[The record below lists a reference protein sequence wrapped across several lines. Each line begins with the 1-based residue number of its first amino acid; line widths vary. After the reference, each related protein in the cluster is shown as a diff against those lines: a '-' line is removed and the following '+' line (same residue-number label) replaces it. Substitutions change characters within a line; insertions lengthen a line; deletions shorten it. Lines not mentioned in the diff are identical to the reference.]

1 MKRVEFP
8 AEDGSV
14 LRGELHQ
21 PEGKTRDGWPL
32 VVLLHGL
39 VSSRVEWYDFPARLA
54 HKGWSVLAFDFRGHG
69 ESDGPRGHQG
79 VRRAFEDVESALG
92 AMDEEYGVAM
102 TQVGLVGHSLGGAL
116 AVSMAMD
123 LPAVQAVVA
132 MAPVSRLSREMNV
145 FERVGYSLID
155 KVNRPIQWIARR
167 GLRVPYP
174 VEYERLYASRSAVER
189 AEKDQFLQRTVPVD
203 VYGPLVKKLD
213 AVKAA
218 RKLTKPTLVLIAEYD
233 AIVGPW
239 NSRAV
244 YHAVAAEQKDLVTI
258 EESGHSM
265 AGDHKSDDV
274 LSHTDRWL
282 RRHLGGARA

>member
-8 AEDGSV
+8 AQDGSV

-21 PEGKTRDGWPL
+21 PDGKTRSGWPL

-39 VSSRVEWYDFPARLA
+39 VSSRVEWYDFPASLA
-54 HKGWSVLAFDFRGHG
+54 AKGWSVLAFDFRGHG

-79 VRRAFEDVESALG
+79 VRRAYEDVESAVA
-92 AMDEEYGVAM
+92 AMDLEYGVD
-102 TQVGLVGHSLGGAL
+102 TRRVGLVGHSLGGAL

-123 LPAVQAVVA
+123 LPSVHAVVA
-132 MAPVSRLSREMNV
+132 MAPVSRLTHEMNI

-155 KVNRPIQWIARR
+155 KVNRPIKWVARR

-174 VEYERLYASRSAVER
+174 VEYERLYATRSAVER
-189 AEKDQFLQRTVPVD
+189 AERDQFLQKTVPVD

-218 RKLTKPTLVLIAEYD
+218 KQVTKPTLVLIAELD

-244 YHAVAAEQKDLVTI
+244 YNAVAAEEKELVTI
-258 EESGHSM
+258 RETGHSM
-265 AGDHKSDDV
+265 AGDHKADDV
-274 LSHTDRWL
+274 LAHTHRWL
-282 RRHLGGARA
+282 KQHVRGARA